1 MIAIGHLV
9 GYGLGT
15 IDLLKIFG
23 TTLGNSQFK
32 QVCLLAAAA
41 LLFAVGV
48 TSYAVE
54 ERVLISTK
62 YMESSVNLP
71 WKDADQKQRRRRK
84 IRRRENG

>member
-1 MIAIGHLV
+1 MIAIGHLI

-23 TTLGNSQFK
+23 TTMGDSQFK
-32 QVCLLAAAA
+32 QLTLIAAVTLLI
-41 LLFAVGV
+41 AVAV

-62 YMESSVNLP
+62 YFEPTM
-71 WKDADQKQRRRRK
+71 
-84 IRRRENG
+84 IY

>member
-23 TTLGNSQFK
+23 TTFGNSQFK
-32 QVCLLAAAA
+32 QLCLLAAAA
-41 LLFAVGV
+41 LLFAVGI

-62 YMESSVNLP
+62 YMESSVKLP
-71 WKDADQKQRRRRK
+71 WKDADKKQRRRCK